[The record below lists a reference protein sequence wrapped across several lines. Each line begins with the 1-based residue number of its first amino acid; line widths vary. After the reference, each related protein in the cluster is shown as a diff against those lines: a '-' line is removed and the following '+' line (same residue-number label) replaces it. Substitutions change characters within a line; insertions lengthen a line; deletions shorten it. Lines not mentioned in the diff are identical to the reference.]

1 MTLLYP
7 SITPPNGGVQAG
19 HLGSFFIVPV
29 GQSWG
34 SFGAKICKN
43 IVFFRKL
50 DFGGCAEKSLF
61 AKVCADLS

>member
-29 GQSWG
+29 GQFWG
-34 SFGAKICKN
+34 KNYQKYHYFQKFG
-43 IVFFRKL
+43 F
-50 DFGGCAEKSLF
+50 
-61 AKVCADLS
+61 